1 MNAKQGIATPLSA
14 TEFARALAR
23 LKPSA
28 SLAVAFS
35 GGPDSL
41 ALLVLAA
48 QWAGRSR
55 ARKLVALTVDHGL
68 RAGSAAEARACAR
81 MAKAL
86 GVSHRILVWRGAKPK
101 ADIQAAARAARYRLL
116 AQACIAEGAGDLL
129 VAHHLEDQAETFL
142 LRLARG
148 SGVDGLAGMAA
159 IRPLQGEVRLL
170 RPLLDV
176 PRARLAAVLKRAK
189 LEAIQ
194 DPSNDNTRFER
205 VKARRLLDE
214 LSTLGLDAVRLAAT
228 AAHMGRVRAALDAD
242 TRALLASCAVL
253 APTGHVEADA
263 EALLAA
269 PEEIGLRALAEIL
282 KCVGGTEYPP
292 RFEALT
298 GVYRAL
304 AAGEL
309 ARGRTL
315 TGCKLIRTGKRL
327 QALRE
332 TSASLAAAPLALKR
346 GGSGVW
352 DGRFRV
358 TLAHAP
364 KRSIAKI
371 MEVRALGPQGVSALR
386 ALGLEGP
393 ADAPRAAF
401 PALPGLWNGAKLLAA
416 PHFGT
421 VSPSYR
427 LEAAP
432 LAGGLFAAP

>member
-159 IRPLQGEVRLL
+159 SRRLDRDLRLL

-176 PRARLAAVLKRAK
+176 PRARLMAVVKRAGI
-189 LEAIQ
+189 EAIQ
-194 DPSNDNTRFER
+194 DPSNDNPRFDR
-205 VKARRLLDE
+205 VRARRLMAE
-214 LSTLGLDAVRLAAT
+214 LSTLGLDASRLAST
-228 AAHMGRVRAALDAD
+228 AAHMARVRAAL
-242 TRALLASCAVL
+242 
-253 APTGHVEADA
+253 EA
-263 EALLAA
+263 E
-269 PEEIGLRALAEIL
+269 
-282 KCVGGTEYPP
+282 
-292 RFEALT
+292 
-298 GVYRAL
+298 
-304 AAGEL
+304 
-309 ARGRTL
+309 
-315 TGCKLIRTGKRL
+315 
-327 QALRE
+327 
-332 TSASLAAAPLALKR
+332 
-346 GGSGVW
+346 
-352 DGRFRV
+352 
-358 TLAHAP
+358 
-364 KRSIAKI
+364 
-371 MEVRALGPQGVSALR
+371 
-386 ALGLEGP
+386 
-393 ADAPRAAF
+393 
-401 PALPGLWNGAKLLAA
+401 
-416 PHFGT
+416 
-421 VSPSYR
+421 
-427 LEAAP
+427 
-432 LAGGLFAAP
+432 